1 MGLYYIAHMKM
12 IMNLPN
18 ALSLMRILLIPV
30 IFLLI
35 INSTSRN
42 YCILIIIYFF
52 SILFDFLDGY
62 FARRFSQITDFGKI
76 LDPVA
81 DKLLIFFILI
91 ALIIKTDFPLWIAMP
106 IFLRDFLILLASFFI
121 YRKNKKIK
129 PSITIGKVAFGSLS
143 FLIFLYI
150 LGLNSSSDLDL
161 LKKFVSVFTIS
172 FLLWSWFEY
181 LFIYVREKNG

>member
-1 MGLYYIAHMKM
+1 MKM
-12 IMNLPN
+12 VMNLPN
-18 ALSLMRILLIPV
+18 VLSSMRIFLMPV
-30 IFLLI
+30 IFFLI
-35 INSTSRN
+35 INSTPQN
-42 YCILIIIYFF
+42 YGILVLIYLF

-62 FARRFSQITDFGKI
+62 FARKFSQITDFGKL

-81 DKLLIFFILI
+81 DKLLMFFILI
-91 ALIIKTDFPLWIAMP
+91 ALIIKTDFPLWVAIP

-150 LGLNSSSDLDL
+150 LGLNSSTDLDL

-181 LFIYVREKNG
+181 LLIYLREKNG

>member
-1 MGLYYIAHMKM
+1 MK
-12 IMNLPN
+12 IILNLPN
-18 ALSLMRILLIPV
+18 VLSSMRIFLIPI
-30 IFLLI
+30 IFFLI

-42 YCILIIIYFF
+42 YCILVVIYFF

-81 DKLLIFFILI
+81 DKLLIFFVLI
-91 ALIIKTDFPLWIAMP
+91 ALIIKTDFPLWIAIP

-143 FLIFLYI
+143 FLSYI
-150 LGLNSSSDLDL
+150 
-161 LKKFVSVFTIS
+161 VCT
-172 FLLWSWFEY
+172 
-181 LFIYVREKNG
+181 